1 MLENLITPE
10 FLAKQEGISVEEAR
24 AALAANTKLN
34 QELDDTLQKSISDD
48 SPNSDDSA
56 KQITNLVNGFIAN
69 LTGKTPAELNQESQ
83 DKQGE

>member
-34 QELDDTLQKSISDD
+34 QELDDTLQKAFLTIL
-48 SPNSDDSA
+48 
-56 KQITNLVNGFIAN
+56 QIPTTVLSRLLI
-69 LTGKTPAELNQESQ
+69 
-83 DKQGE
+83 

>member
-24 AALAANTKLN
+24 AANTKLN